1 MLLAWATPPVS
12 AATVF
17 RWVFDEQYGVVNWG
31 VTTLTPLDWSQHSW
45 FADRYSAFAVIIL
58 CVVWQAVPFVA
69 LTLYAGLT
77 TVPDEVLEAARI
89 DGCGAWRSFWR
100 ITAPMLR
107 PIFLILTSLSVIWD
121 LKVFTQVYVITRGGP
136 DRQTV
141 LINLY
146 TYNQGFGV
154 SRFGVA
160 SAAAVI
166 MVALTL
172 LVTVWYVRVM
182 IRVGEEDL

>member
-1 MLLAWATPPVS
+1 VPEE
-12 AATVF
+12 VF
-17 RWVFDEQYGVVNWG
+17 
-31 VTTLTPLDWSQHSW
+31 
-45 FADRYSAFAVIIL
+45 
-58 CVVWQAVPFVA
+58 
-69 LTLYAGLT
+69 
-77 TVPDEVLEAARI
+77 EAARI
-89 DGCGAWRSFWR
+89 DGAGMWRTFWSV
-100 ITAPMLR
+100 TG
-107 PIFLILTSLSVIWD
+107 PILKPVFLILTSLSVIWD

-154 SRFGVA
+154 SRFGLA

-166 MVALTL
+166 MVLLTFA
-172 LVTVWYVRVM
+172 VTAWYVRTM